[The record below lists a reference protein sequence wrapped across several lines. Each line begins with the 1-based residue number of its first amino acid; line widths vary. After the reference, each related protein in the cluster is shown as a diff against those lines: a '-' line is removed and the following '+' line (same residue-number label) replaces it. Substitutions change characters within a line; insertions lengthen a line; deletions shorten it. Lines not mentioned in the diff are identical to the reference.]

1 VCNDR
6 AAEGVPRVYYH
17 GVHQQHAA
25 LVMELLGPS
34 LEDLFA
40 RCQRHFTVKTIAMIA
55 IQLVSCAHTVHGR
68 VGSSTHRHAGSV
80 TVDGYSVR
88 YSVLYYTSYFVTKV
102 YMPTY

>member
-6 AAEGVPRVYYH
+6 VAEGIPRVYYH

-55 IQLVSCAHTVHGR
+55 IQLVSGARRSRSHRFIDASPLSQCHRCRLMFFYARHT
-68 VGSSTHRHAGSV
+68 
-80 TVDGYSVR
+80 
-88 YSVLYYTSYFVTKV
+88 
-102 YMPTY
+102 